1 MFRRAFAG
9 PAAALSLGLAAS
21 AGGEVVIDAFVTQQ
35 ILQLPAGSA
44 LSTFGAVAAGDVL
57 GGERDAEISRVNGN
71 DAVELLVNPV
81 GDELLSCSASAGTTV
96 IWRVTWDGP
105 DGAAEV
111 DPDGLGGVDLTQGGA
126 NEGFLLAVSADVP
139 ATIEIAVTGAA
150 GGTTTGS
157 LSLPGGQPEL
167 QDRFLPFTEF
177 DEPGLLADAGSVSL
191 VLSGSAGLDAQIDG
205 LRVPEAEGAAAAV
218 AALCALLALTRR
230 GDNAAR
236 PRG

>member
-9 PAAALSLGLAAS
+9 PAAALSLGLAAP
-21 AGGEVVIDAFVTQQ
+21 AGAELIVDSFVTPQ
-35 ILQLPAGSA
+35 IVQLPAGGANSV
-44 LSTFGAVAAGDVL
+44 FGAVAALDVL
-57 GGERDAEISRVNGN
+57 GGERDAEITRLAGDDPVG
-71 DAVELLVNPV
+71 LLVNPS
-81 GDELLSCSASAGTTV
+81 GDELLSCSAALGTTV
-96 IWRVTWDGP
+96 VWRVTWDGP

-139 ATIEIAVTGAA
+139 ATIEIAVTGGA

-157 LSLPGGQPEL
+157 LSLPGGEPEL